1 MFGNLFRKEVCNFK
15 EEVMKKLLALLAT
28 AVFTVGFAQTEI
40 SYWLW
45 DANQTPAY
53 QACADEFAKTNP
65 DIKVNIV
72 QQGWGDYWTGITTG
86 FVSGTAPDVFTNH
99 LAKYPEFA
107 ASAQLVDIQP
117 WVERDGVDKS
127 IYLNGLPELWGRDGA
142 QFGLPKDWD
151 TIALAYN
158 KEMIAAAGI
167 TEEEINNMTWNPEDG
182 GTFAEII
189 AKLTLDA
196 NGNNALSADFDAE
209 NVVQYG
215 FLQNGTGGAY
225 GQTEWS
231 WLTNTTGWTHTDGLY
246 ATKYNYDD
254 PRFIN
259 TIQFLA
265 DLMKKGISPGIAEL
279 QGLGSMAMFQGK
291 QGAIRAGGSWEIGD
305 VLKADFETA
314 FAPIPTGPE
323 GRKSM
328 FNGLADSI
336 WVGSQNQEA
345 AWEWVKFAASP
356 TCADIVGS
364 FAVVFPAIQSG
375 VDATVAKRLEQG
387 VNVAAFAD
395 LVSTEGATFLFPV
408 TDYASQVGD
417 IMTKA
422 MDRIYLGEDTAANVI
437 PAAAA
442 EVNAVFE

>member
-1 MFGNLFRKEVCNFK
+1 MGVCNFK
-15 EEVMKKLLALLAT
+15 EEVMKKLLALLVAGMFTAT
-28 AVFTVGFAQTEI
+28 FAQTEI

-45 DANQTPAY
+45 DSNQAPAY

-72 QQGWGDYWTGITTG
+72 QQGWDDYWTGIQTG
-86 FVSGTAPDVFTNH
+86 FVAGTAPDVFTNH

-117 WVERDGVDKS
+117 WVERDGVDTS

-142 QFGLPKDWD
+142 QYGLPKDWD

-167 TEEEINNMTWNPEDG
+167 TEEEMNNLTWNLEDG
-182 GTFAEII
+182 GTFGEVI

-196 NGNNALSADFDAE
+196 NGNNALSADFDPE

-231 WLTNTTGWTHTDGLY
+231 WLTHTTGWTHTDGLY
-246 ATKYNYDD
+246 ATAYNYDD
-254 PRFIN
+254 PRFIG
-259 TIQFLA
+259 TIQWLA
-265 DLMKKGISPGIAEL
+265 DLMQKGISPGLAEL
-279 QGLGSMAMFQGK
+279 EGLGSMAMFQGK
-291 QGAIRAGGSWEIGD
+291 KGAIRAGGSWEIGD
-305 VLKADFETA
+305 VLKSDFETA
-314 FAPIPTGPE
+314 FASIPTGPE

-336 WVGSQNQEA
+336 WVGSQTRKLLGN
-345 AWEWVKFAASP
+345 
-356 TCADIVGS
+356 GS
-364 FAVVFPAIQSG
+364 SLPLRPPAL
-375 VDATVAKRLEQG
+375 TL
-387 VNVAAFAD
+387 
-395 LVSTEGATFLFPV
+395 
-408 TDYASQVGD
+408 
-417 IMTKA
+417 
-422 MDRIYLGEDTAANVI
+422 
-437 PAAAA
+437 
-442 EVNAVFE
+442 

>member
-1 MFGNLFRKEVCNFK
+1 LQNYK
-15 EEVMKKLLALLAT
+15 EEVMKKLFALLVAAMFTAT
-28 AVFTVGFAQTEI
+28 FAQTEI
-40 SYWLW
+40 NYWLW
-45 DANQTPAY
+45 DANQAPAY
-53 QACADEFAKTNP
+53 EACAAEFAKTTP
-65 DIKVNIV
+65 DIKVNVI
-72 QQGWGDYWTGITTG
+72 QQGWDDYWTGITTG

-107 ASAQLVDIQP
+107 ANQQIVDIEPYVQL
-117 WVERDGVDKS
+117 DGVDVGQ
-127 IYLNGLPELWGRDGA
+127 YVGALADLWGRDG
-142 QFGLPKDWD
+142 QRYGLPKDWD

-158 KEMIAAAGI
+158 KDMIAAAGI
-167 TEEEINNMTWNPEDG
+167 TEEEMNNLTWNLEDG
-182 GTFAEII
+182 GTFGEVI

-196 NGNNALSADFDAE
+196 NGNNALSADFDPKS
-209 NVVQYG
+209 VVQYG

-231 WLTNTTGWTHTDGLY
+231 WLTNSTGWTHTDGLY
-246 ATKYNYDD
+246 AEKYNYDD
-254 PRFIN
+254 PRFIG
-259 TIQFLA
+259 TIQWLA
-265 DLMKKGISPGIAEL
+265 DLMKKGISPDLGAL

-305 VLKADFETA
+305 VLKSDFETA
-314 FAPIPTGPE
+314 FAPVPAGPE

-336 WVGSQNQEA
+336 WVGSKHQEE
-345 AWEWVKFAASP
+345 AWQWLKFASSAA
-356 TCADIVGS
+356 CEEIVGS
-364 FAVVFPAIQSG
+364 YAVVFPAIPSA
-375 VDATVAKRLEQG
+375 VDIAVAKRLEQG
-387 VNVAAFAD
+387 VNVSAFSD
-395 LVSTEGATFLFPV
+395 LTKTEGATFLFPV

-422 MDRIYLGEDTAANVI
+422 MDKIYLGEGTAAEVI